1 LKPDVST
8 VEICITTI
16 GTNCLNR
23 SVSTPSPDTR
33 EGIFSNSFHPRKREQ
48 KANQTGSGLY
58 HSIVKELVLPGRQ
71 EELRT
76 NPNLTDA
83 VAQSQA
89 VLSKKEIPK
98 RSPRRRAGPFSE
110 YAKAAAR
117 LGISLLLRRHGSQ
130 MRHRAGPTG
139 LSRRRSRTSLEF
151 QPPAVRRE

>member
-76 NPNLTDA
+76 NPNLTGGS
-83 VAQSQA
+83 AQSQA
-89 VLSKKEIPK
+89 VLSRKNNRQEDPSQEG
-98 RSPRRRAGPFSE
+98 RLNLRVREDGGAAGDS
-110 YAKAAAR
+110 AVTAAAPVADAAQR
-117 LGISLLLRRHGSQ
+117 W
-130 MRHRAGPTG
+130 ANG
-139 LSRRRSRTSLEF
+139 LVIA
-151 QPPAVRRE
+151 AVSH